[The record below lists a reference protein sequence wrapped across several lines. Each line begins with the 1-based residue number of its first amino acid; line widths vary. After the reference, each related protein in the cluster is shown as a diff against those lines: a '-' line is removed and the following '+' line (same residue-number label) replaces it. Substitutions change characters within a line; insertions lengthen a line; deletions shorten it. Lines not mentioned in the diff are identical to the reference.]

1 MKNILVFLLKLYK
14 KIISPL
20 IDSVF
25 GKGSVCRFSETC
37 SEYSMRVIKEEG
49 ALKGIFLSVV
59 RLSKCQP
66 FYKVSTQYES
76 I

>member
-1 MKNILVFLLKLYK
+1 MKNILVFLLKSYK
-14 KIISPL
+14 KIVSPVL
-20 IDSVF
+20 HNVF
-25 GKGSVCRFSETC
+25 GNKNACRFSETC
-37 SEYSMRVIKEEG
+37 SEYSMRAIKEKG
-49 ALKGIFLSVV
+49 VLKGIFLSVV